1 MRQYPTGLRLRYQYN
16 SLGFTQRVGTDAGG
30 AIGQVYWSVDSL
42 GGAHPYDAKGN
53 LVRQRFGDPDNAAG
67 AQTFH
72 VHDRAGNQPRRLR
85 VGIAE
90 GNFATQNAEL
100 SFDRRT
106 GNLATRFEA
115 NTGLRE
121 TFQYDDI
128 DRLQVHQLQ
137 NTGVAAANR
146 SVSVRYNAI
155 GNILWK
161 SDVGLYSYGAFNQA
175 RPHAVSAAAGINY
188 LYDGNGN
195 LSSTTGAATR
205 THVWTSFNL
214 PQSMSV
220 AGRSTAWAYGAERQR
235 VRVTISRG
243 TLVREQHLLHPDA
256 RGGLLFEREVTRN
269 NGTVTQIENRH
280 YITVAGAGVIGVV
293 KTLGENNG
301 AAPATAAGIS
311 LAVANQTQYWHK
323 DPLGSI
329 VAVTNARGALVERMA
344 FDAWGRRMQPSGA
357 PDTGTLAAG
366 TLLDPLHGDRGFTGH
381 EMLDELGLVHM
392 NGRIYDPLLGRF
404 FSPDPL
410 VQAPDLL
417 QNFNRYSY
425 ALNNPLRYTDPSGEE
440 ITTAGWVVLWIA
452 GAVLASEGNQYW
464 RIVGQVMMMYAGYQ
478 VGLAGVQEAGITSA
492 GASKAAAAGFSG
504 FASGLVTSGGDVGMA
519 LQEGL
524 FAAMTA
530 GVGST
535 LKGAELVVAHALLGC
550 ARGMASGG
558 ECGPSALAAAAGKIM
573 TLQISGL
580 TLPDPAE
587 LVATTIAGG
596 TAAVIGGGKFANGA
610 AQAAF
615 GYLFNRFT
623 SRGLS
628 GGSCSGSGSSFR
640 CASIIER
647 EGTPQLTGNYKT
659 EWLSV
664 DWDNALS
671 IDFSIPKFPLKFIA
685 VLSVEVASQTG
696 YRVYEFRV
704 TIDTVAVTTENLHV
718 ISERLLDTRPSGQ
731 TFWAPRPEAPVES
744 TRRQWRTCF
753 LEKIACTK

>member
-1 MRQYPTGLRLRYQYN
+1 M
-16 SLGFTQRVGTDAGG
+16 
-30 AIGQVYWSVDSL
+30 YWSVDSL

-53 LVRQRFGDPDNAAG
+53 LVRQRFGDPLNPAG

-90 GNFATQNAEL
+90 GNFAIQNMEID
-100 SFDRRT
+100 FDRRT

-195 LSSTTGAATR
+195 LSSTSGALTR

-220 AGRSTAWAYGAERQR
+220 AGRSTAWAYGADRQR

-280 YITVAGAGVIGVV
+280 YITVAGAGVIGVL

-323 DPLGSI
+323 DHLGSI

-366 TLLDPLHGDRGFTGH
+366 LLDPLHGDRGFTGH

-425 ALNNPLRYTDPSGEE
+425 VLNNPLRYTDPSGQWVE
-440 ITTAGWVVLWIA
+440 WVVLWVA
-452 GAVLASEGNQYW
+452 GAIMASEGNKYW
-464 RIVGQVMMMYAGYQ
+464 RMVGQIVMMYAGYQ
-478 VGLAGVQEAGITSA
+478 VGLAGVGEPGIAATAQST
-492 GASKAAAAGFSG
+492 GAKAAAAGFSG

-535 LKGAELVVAHALLGC
+535 LKDATELVVAHALLGC

-558 ECGPSALAAAAGKIM
+558 ECGPSAMSAAAGKMM
-573 TLQISGL
+573 TLQIGDMELSG
-580 TLPDPAE
+580 PAE
-587 LVATTIAGG
+587 LAATTIAGG

-615 GYLFNRFT
+615 GYLFNRLAT
-623 SRGLS
+623 SLERGRQIHALF
-628 GGSCSGSGSSFR
+628 GRALTETLGEQNVRLETSF
-640 CASIIER
+640 SW
-647 EGTPQLTGNYKT
+647 G
-659 EWLSV
+659 
-664 DWDNALS
+664 
-671 IDFSIPKFPLKFIA
+671 
-685 VLSVEVASQTG
+685 
-696 YRVYEFRV
+696 EFRFR
-704 TIDTVAVTTENLHV
+704 IDVILYDKDVFELKPSSYQLAENPRRYYEALDKMHDQYVPALNARHGTTQYRAGDFQNYFKTGLHV
-718 ISERLLDTRPSGQ
+718 LNIGQITGRPIFALTFFADPATRNSGLVFYRATDMTRPQ
-731 TFWAPRPEAPVES
+731 
-744 TRRQWRTCF
+744 
-753 LEKIACTK
+753 